1 MKISVISTYFLVM
14 LLGLLVIYLQQENM
28 ILNNEIIR
36 AQNHETKLIMDKRK
50 LTVEKN
56 KLISDKSVER
66 IALEELKMKK
76 PGKNEIEFYY
86 YHMNNGKD
94 F

>member
-36 AQNHETKLIMDKRK
+36 AQNNETKLIMKKRK
-50 LTVEKN
+50 LSVEKN

-66 IALEELKMKK
+66 IALEENKT
-76 PGKNEIEFYY
+76 
-86 YHMNNGKD
+86 
-94 F
+94 

>member
-1 MKISVISTYFLVM
+1 MKISVIATYFLVM

-36 AQNHETKLIMDKRK
+36 AQNNETKLIMKKRK

-66 IALEELKMKK
+66 IALEELKMRK
-76 PGKNEIEFYY
+76 PRKNEIEFYY
-86 YHMNNGKD
+86 YQMNNGKD

>member
-1 MKISVISTYFLVM
+1 MKISVIATYFLVM

-36 AQNHETKLIMDKRK
+36 AQNNETKLIMNKRK
-50 LTVEKN
+50 LSIEKN

-66 IALEELKMKK
+66 IALEELKMRK
-76 PGKNEIEFYY
+76 PRKNEIEFYY
-86 YHMNNGKD
+86 YQMNNGKD

>member
-14 LLGLLVIYLQQENM
+14 ILGTFVINLQQENM
-28 ILNNEIIR
+28 IMNNEIIR
-36 AQNHETKLIMDKRK
+36 AQNRETILIMEKRK
-50 LTVEKN
+50 LSVEKN
-56 KLISDKSVER
+56 NLISDKSVEK

-76 PGKNEIEFYY
+76 PSKNEIEFYY
-86 YHMNNGKD
+86 YQMKNGKD

>member
-1 MKISVISTYFLVM
+1 MKISVIFTYFLVM
-14 LLGLLVIYLQQENM
+14 ILGLLVIYLQQKNM

-36 AQNHETKLIMDKRK
+36 AQNHETKLIMEKRK
-50 LTVEKN
+50 LSVEKN

-76 PGKNEIEFYY
+76 PSKNEIEFYY

>member
-1 MKISVISTYFLVM
+1 MKISVIFTYFLVM
-14 LLGLLVIYLQQENM
+14 ILGLLVIYLQQENM

-36 AQNHETKLIMDKRK
+36 AQNHETKLIMEKRK
-50 LTVEKN
+50 LSVEKN

-76 PGKNEIEFYY
+76 PSKNEIEFYY

>member
-1 MKISVISTYFLVM
+1 MI
-14 LLGLLVIYLQQENM
+14 LGLLVIYLQQENM

-36 AQNHETKLIMDKRK
+36 AQNHETKLIMEKRK
-50 LTVEKN
+50 LSVEKN
-56 KLISDKSVER
+56 KLISDKCVER

-76 PGKNEIEFYY
+76 PSKNEIEFYY